1 MNEITKEIIVT
12 MRENLNEMK
21 IMKGEKVIKMMISL
35 RRELIIVK
43 KVITE
48 I

>member
-21 IMKGEKVIKMMISL
+21 FMKGEKVIKMMMSL